1 MKNKIIIKVSFLVL
15 TAFLFSTCEKTPMEK
30 AQDAYD
36 ASMVVPAVL
45 SVSGPSLA
53 LQTFAYDYT
62 IGYYRAGSS
71 WSWSA
76 VDATVQSVSSD
87 KRKATILFD
96 TKPANDTALVK
107 VTETTIG
114 GVTSAEKIIKVRV
127 DAFCPLANG
136 PADLVGAWEGD
147 DGGGGGYV
155 YPSAVTSALDG
166 ETLTISGIG
175 TGFIADFW
183 GEEVITAGDVTVTIN
198 NNGTLEIPRQF
209 VFTTLYEGDEY
220 DYEIAGTGTW
230 DNCGATPAMKI
241 TYDIYYPGDAA
252 GLAATY
258 KSYLDGIGYLT
269 ADIAMS
275 AAAK

>member
-1 MKNKIIIKVSFLVL
+1 MKNKIIIKVSSLVL
-15 TAFLFSTCEKTPMEK
+15 AALLFSTCEKTPMEK

-45 SVSGPSLA
+45 KVTGPALA
-53 LQTFAYDYT
+53 LQTFPYDFT
-62 IGYYRAGSS
+62 IGYDRAGSS
-71 WSWSA
+71 WNWSA
-76 VDATVQSVSSD
+76 VDATVQSVSAD
-87 KRKATILFD
+87 KKTATILFD
-96 TKPANDTALVK
+96 VLPANDTALVK

-114 GVTSAEKIIKVRV
+114 GTTSPEKIIKVKV
-127 DAFCPLANG
+127 DPFCPLANG
-136 PADLVGAWEGD
+136 LADLAGAWEGD

-155 YPSAVTSALDG
+155 YPSIITSALDG
-166 ETLTISGIG
+166 ETFTITGIG
-175 TGFIADFW
+175 DGFIADFW
-183 GEEVITAGDVTVTIN
+183 GEPVVTPGDVTVTVN
-198 NNGTLEIPRQF
+198 PNGTLTIPRQF
-209 VFTTLYEGDEY
+209 VFTTVYKDVLY

-252 GLAATY
+252 GMAATY

-269 ADIAMS
+269 ADIALS